1 MAAQTDLPFV
11 GRRDIFLNSSERQ
24 NSEGKT
30 GAVRETLPYMLLD
43 KERGEAA
50 MEELS
55 LEKFEEASEL
65 VKQVTLET
73 KLVYSEYFS
82 SQTGNKVYFKPENM
96 QYTGAYK
103 IRGAYYKIH
112 TLTEEERKK
121 GLITASAGNHAQ
133 GVAYAARLAG
143 VKAVVVMPTTTPLMK
158 VNRTKSYG
166 AEVILEG
173 DVFDEAC
180 AHVYKL
186 AEEHGYTFVH
196 PFDDLDVA
204 TGQGTI
210 AMEIIKELPTVD
222 YILVPIGGGG
232 LCTGVSTL
240 AKLLNPKIKIIGVEP
255 AGANCMQESLRQGQ
269 VVSLPEVSTIADGT
283 AVKRPGEKLFPYIQ
297 ANVDD
302 IITIEDSELIVAF
315 LDMVENHKMIVEN
328 SGLLTV
334 AALKHLNVQKKKIV
348 SILSGGNM
356 DVITMSSIVQ
366 HGLIQRDRVFTVSVL
381 LPDKP
386 GELAKVST
394 LLAEEQGN
402 IIKLEHNQFISIN
415 RNAAVELRITME
427 AFGTEHKNQIVAA
440 LTNAGYRPKLVK
452 FKGSYSEL

>member
-1 MAAQTDLPFV
+1 
-11 GRRDIFLNSSERQ
+11 
-24 NSEGKT
+24 
-30 GAVRETLPYMLLD
+30 
-43 KERGEAA
+43 
-50 MEELS
+50 MEELT

-65 VKQVTLET
+65 VKDVTTET

-82 SQTGNKVYFKPENM
+82 ARTGNKVFFKPENM

-103 IRGAYYKIH
+103 VRGAYYKIH
-112 TLTEEERKK
+112 TLTEEEKSK

-133 GVAYAARLAG
+133 GVAYAAKLAG
-143 VKAVVVMPTTTPLMK
+143 VKATVVMPTTTPLMK

-166 AEVILEG
+166 ADVVLEG

-180 AHVYKL
+180 DHAYKL
-186 AEEHGYTFVH
+186 ADEFGYTFVH

-240 AKLLNPKIKIIGVEP
+240 AKLLNPKIKVIGVEP
-255 AGANCMQESLRQGQ
+255 AGANCMQASLKEGKVVGLPQ
-269 VVSLPEVSTIADGT
+269 VNTIADGT

-297 ANVDD
+297 ENVDG

-366 HGLIQRDRVFTVSVL
+366 HGLIERDRVFTVSVL

-386 GELAKVST
+386 GELARVSA
-394 LLAEEQGN
+394 LLAKEQGN

-427 AFGTEHKNQIVAA
+427 AFGTDHKNQIVSA
-440 LTNAGYRPKLVK
+440 LTSAGYVPSL
-452 FKGSYSEL
+452 

>member
-1 MAAQTDLPFV
+1 MD
-11 GRRDIFLNSSERQ
+11 
-24 NSEGKT
+24 
-30 GAVRETLPYMLLD
+30 
-43 KERGEAA
+43 
-50 MEELS
+50 ELT
-55 LEKFEEASEL
+55 LEKFEEASEI

-82 SQTGNKVYFKPENM
+82 AQTGNRVYFKPENM

-103 IRGAYYKIH
+103 VRGAYYKIS
-112 TLTEEERKK
+112 TLSEEEKSR

-143 VKAVVVMPTTTPLMK
+143 VKATVVMPTTTPLIK
-158 VNRTKSYG
+158 VNRTKGYG
-166 AEVILEG
+166 ADVVLEG

-180 AHVYKL
+180 APAYKL

-204 TGQGTI
+204 AGQGSI

-240 AKLLNPKIKIIGVEP
+240 AKMLNPKIKVIGVEP
-255 AGANCMQESLRQGQ
+255 AGASCMKESLRQGKVVTLPQ
-269 VVSLPEVSTIADGT
+269 VNTIADGT

-297 ANVDD
+297 ENVDE
-302 IITIEDSELIVAF
+302 IITIDDNELIVAF

-334 AALKHLNVQKKKIV
+334 AALKHIKAEKKKVV

-356 DVITMSSIVQ
+356 DVITLSSIVQ

-386 GELAKVST
+386 GELVRVADTIAK
-394 LLAEEQGN
+394 AQGN
-402 IIKLEHNQFISIN
+402 VIKLEHNQFVSTN
-415 RNAAVELRITME
+415 RNAAVELRITLE
-427 AFGTEHKNQIVAA
+427 CFGTDHKNQIIKA
-440 LTNAGYRPKLVK
+440 LEKNGYKPKLVRA
-452 FKGSYSEL
+452 SL

>member
-1 MAAQTDLPFV
+1 MD
-11 GRRDIFLNSSERQ
+11 
-24 NSEGKT
+24 
-30 GAVRETLPYMLLD
+30 
-43 KERGEAA
+43 
-50 MEELS
+50 ELT
-55 LEKFEEASEL
+55 LEKFEEAAEI

-82 SQTGNKVYFKPENM
+82 AQTGNRVYFKPENM

-103 IRGAYYKIH
+103 VRGAYYKIS
-112 TLTEEERKK
+112 TLSDEEKAR

-143 VKAVVVMPTTTPLMK
+143 VKATVVMPTTTPLIK
-158 VNRTKSYG
+158 VNRTKGYG
-166 AEVILEG
+166 AQVVLEG

-180 AHVYKL
+180 AHAYRL

-204 TGQGTI
+204 AGQGSI

-240 AKLLNPKIKIIGVEP
+240 AKLLNPKIKVIGVEP
-255 AGANCMQESLRQGQ
+255 AGANCMQESLRQGK
-269 VVSLPEVSTIADGT
+269 VVTLPGVNTIADGT

-297 ANVDD
+297 EYVDD
-302 IITIEDSELIVAF
+302 IITIDDNELIVAF

-334 AALKHLNVQKKKIV
+334 AALKHIQAEKKKIV

-356 DVITMSSIVQ
+356 DVITLSSIVQ

-386 GELAKVST
+386 GELARVAD
-394 LLAEEQGN
+394 LLAQEHGN
-402 IIKLEHNQFISIN
+402 IIKREHNQFISIN

-452 FKGSYSEL
+452 VKGTYSEM